1 MIYSETS
8 QMYGLYRCLLG
19 REIMAKVNNIIKPS
33 LANQNYTFIIKGLEN
48 TYKLIQFIYL
58 M

>member
-1 MIYSETS
+1 MFTTC
-8 QMYGLYRCLLG
+8 GRCLLG
-19 REIMAKVNNIIKPS
+19 GEIMAKVNNIIKSS
-33 LANQNYTFIIKGLEN
+33 LANQNCTFIIKGLEN